1 MVAHYLKCIWRLECF
16 DYHIVCNRGIGGA
29 VSVMEQSVRFTE
41 NGMRSI
47 QEAGDSTSMITVSN
61 EQMTKQIME
70 MDKTVE
76 NIRIHSSEVAA
87 SMVQVTV
94 NTRSNY

>member
-1 MVAHYLKCIWRLECF
+1 
-16 DYHIVCNRGIGGA
+16 
-29 VSVMEQSVRFTE
+29 MEQSVRFTE
-41 NGMRSI
+41 NGIRSI

-87 SMVQVTV
+87 SMEQVTV

>member
-1 MVAHYLKCIWRLECF
+1 
-16 DYHIVCNRGIGGA
+16 
-29 VSVMEQSVRFTE
+29 
-41 NGMRSI
+41 
-47 QEAGDSTSMITVSN
+47 MITVSN

-87 SMVQVTV
+87 SMEQVLLIHGAITGQL
-94 NTRSNY
+94 NM